1 MQRSKIEHLPRISHN
16 RRLIRL
22 GIYFLTDL
30 AVTGNVTLSK
40 TEQCLA
46 RLGVRP
52 EEKSVT
58 ALLFGNMFMSGIAI
72 GMIRVCALTLF
83 LKHYGSEQLALI
95 AILLALI
102 GMPVTIIIDR
112 VTHALSIR
120 SYLFTILGTITV
132 GLIFFRSLLGITD
145 SNIVIFTLPLFFEVV
160 YMLFSLQF
168 IALLTRLLNVRQTKR
183 LSGITRS
190 GEFLAEMVGGMLVV
204 LLLNLVSI
212 EDLLLVAIISTGLV
226 FAIVQFTVSHFS
238 TNLVVR
244 GVDENVEN
252 DTRLF
257 GMLRLNYVK
266 LIALCYSAYMFAYFF
281 LDVAFYGY
289 ATEQFPDE
297 HQLAEFIAQ
306 FFAISGL
313 LTLFTMVFLFAPI
326 LRRFGIMFGILTFP
340 IVVFVGSS
348 SASALELFG
357 AGTTFV
363 FAIMVLTNGLRFVLQ
378 SAIWKPTVTILF
390 QVLPDRQRTK
400 GTSLIE
406 GVVDPLAGGIAG
418 VCLYVLS
425 ETLNWEPKF
434 FLLVLSVLML
444 CWIAV
449 SFVVRKHY
457 LANLVLSIQKRK
469 VGELAISDL
478 DNASLDIIK
487 GGIDSS
493 YPAEVFY
500 CLNLLEEIEHPEI
513 TELIK
518 QVLSNNNREV
528 RLDVLRRIASMDIK
542 PLTSIVLKHIESESD
557 SGVRGEALI
566 TYSSLKPDDVVEKL
580 APYLNTFHKDL
591 KRGALIGILS
601 YEPTND
607 IANDFL
613 LGAIRGNSS
622 ERIFAADVISEI
634 GDPHFSEFLVELFA
648 DLDNEVLE
656 KAIYAA
662 GRLRDL
668 RLLNELAAKLSNPA
682 QQVFVCN
689 ALRQYGEAAL
699 YELEAGLS
707 SPESGRVAQL
717 HMIDIIREI
726 GGTAGMEILLRHI
739 DIEQPELQHQI
750 YVALATLRYQSDPD
764 DQYIFGN
771 KIEEEVQTI
780 AFLLAAMEDLYEKGE
795 YRMLHAALGNELDI
809 RRDNM
814 LLLISFIFPSIVMLD
829 ARANIDSKVAE
840 LRTFA
845 LEVLDNLLTGDIKQI
860 VLPVLDDLTVTERLE
875 TLSNK
880 FPQEHLEPKARFDNI
895 METHF
900 ENAFFWTRSS
910 LIYLVGQLT
919 ATEHID
925 HVRQSLNDP
934 EAINRETSAWSL
946 VQLKPAD
953 LRRILVAHSSDEN
966 PGVRAVVQGLLSVL
980 PPTEPA

>member
-1 MQRSKIEHLPRISHN
+1 M
-16 RRLIRL
+16 
-22 GIYFLTDL
+22 TDQ
-30 AVTGNVTLSK
+30 AVTGNVTLSR
-40 TEQCLA
+40 TEQWLA

-58 ALLFGNMFMSGIAI
+58 ALLFSNMFMSGIAI

-83 LKHYGSEQLALI
+83 LKHYGAEQLALI

-102 GMPVTIIIDR
+102 GTPVTIIIDR
-112 VTHALSIR
+112 LTHALSIK

-204 LLLNLVSI
+204 LLLNFLRI
-212 EDLLLVAIISTGLV
+212 EDLLLVAILATGLV

-244 GVDENVEN
+244 GVDENVES

-289 ATEQFPDE
+289 ATQQFSDDR
-297 HQLAEFIAQ
+297 QLAEFIAQ

-313 LTLFTMVFLFAPI
+313 LTLFTMMFLFAPI
-326 LRRFGIMFGILTFP
+326 LRRFGIMFGVLAFP
-340 IVVFVGSS
+340 IVVLVGSS
-348 SASALELFG
+348 SASALEFFG

-363 FAIMVLTNGLRFVLQ
+363 FAIMVVTNGLRFVLQ

-390 QVLPDRQRTK
+390 QVLPDRQRTQ

-406 GVVDPLAGGIAG
+406 GIVDPLAGGIAG
-418 VCLYVLS
+418 VCLYILS
-425 ETLNWEPKF
+425 DTLNWEPKF
-434 FLLVLSVLML
+434 FLIVLSVLMV

-487 GGIDSS
+487 GGIDSP

-518 QVLSNNNREV
+518 QVLSNKNREV
-528 RLDVLRRIASMDIK
+528 RLDVLRRIARMDIK
-542 PLTSIVLKHIESESD
+542 PLTSIVLEHLELESD
-557 SGVRGEALI
+557 PGVRGEALI
-566 TYSSLKPDDVVEKL
+566 TYSSLKPDDVVEIL
-580 APYLNTFHKDL
+580 TPYLNAFHKDL
-591 KRGALIGILS
+591 RRGALIGILS
-601 YEPTND
+601 YESTND
-607 IANDFL
+607 TANDFL
-613 LGAIRGNSS
+613 LTAIRSTSSS
-622 ERIFAADVISEI
+622 ERIFAADVMSEI
-634 GDPHFSEFLVELFA
+634 GDPHFSGFLVELLA

-662 GRLRDL
+662 GRMRDL
-668 RLLNELAAKLSNPA
+668 RLLNELVDKLSNPV
-682 QQVFVCN
+682 QQVFAGN
-689 ALRQYGEAAL
+689 ALRQYDEAAL
-699 YELEAGLS
+699 YELDAGLS
-707 SPESGRVAQL
+707 SPESGRVVQL
-717 HMIDIIREI
+717 HMIDIVREI
-726 GGTAGMEILLRHI
+726 GGTAGMKILLRHI

-750 YVALATLRYQSDPD
+750 YVALATLHYQSDPD

-771 KIEEEVQTI
+771 KIEEEVQIIT
-780 AFLLAAMEDLYEKGE
+780 FLLAAMEDLYGKSE
-795 YRMLHAALGNELDI
+795 YRMLHAALGNELDV

-829 ARANIDSKVAE
+829 TRANIDSKVVE

-875 TLSNK
+875 ALADK

-900 ENAFFWTRSS
+900 ENAFFWTRTS
-910 LIYLVGQLT
+910 LIYLVGQLK
-919 ATEHID
+919 ATNHID
-925 HVRQSLNDP
+925 HVRQSLKDS
-934 EAINRETSAWSL
+934 EAIIRETSAWSL
-946 VQLKPAD
+946 AQLEPAD
-953 LRRILVAHSSDEN
+953 LRHTLAAHAGDEN
-966 PGVRAVVQGLLSVL
+966 PGVKAVVQELLSLL
-980 PPTEPA
+980 PPPEPA